1 MGFAEAV
8 RTCLSK
14 YVTFEG
20 RARRS
25 EFWYFVLFQI
35 IVSVVAGIL
44 DAIVFPNWNVTGD
57 QGPLPWLTNALL
69 LLPSIAVTARR
80 LHDIDKSGW
89 WQLLNFIPIIGW
101 IIMLIWLVRDGQ
113 RQPNRFGYD
122 PKGQIAGPS
131 GPDGPGGP
139 QDYVPPRPY

>member
-1 MGFAEAV
+1 MGFGEAV
-8 RTCLSK
+8 RTCLTK
-14 YVTFEG
+14 YVTFDG

-35 IVSVVAGIL
+35 LVSIAAAII
-44 DAIVFPNWNVTGD
+44 DSIVFPRWELGGD
-57 QGPLPWLTNALL
+57 QGPVQWLTNVVL
-69 LLPSIAVTARR
+69 LLPSIAVTCRR

-101 IIMLIWLVRDGQ
+101 IIMLIWTIRDGQ
-113 RQPNRFGYD
+113 RHQNRFGYD
-122 PKGQIAGPS
+122 PKGQLS
-131 GPDGPGGP
+131 GPPGGP